1 MEALLSARRVHQHQN
16 IRTRSCPKKHSN
28 ASRRSPMNSPGL
40 AALAALLCLLTV
52 SGPALADE
60 HPYTEGAVVNV
71 ASIRTLEGKFDDY
84 MAWLSTTWKKMQEES
99 KKKGYILDY
108 QVMAVEPRG
117 PDDPDI
123 YLVITYKNWAA
134 LDGALAKGDEISTA
148 IEGSVAAAN
157 KAQGERDKIR
167 RVLGSQ
173 TMQRLVLK

>member
-1 MEALLSARRVHQHQN
+1 MKR
-16 IRTRSCPKKHSN
+16 
-28 ASRRSPMNSPGL
+28 PGL
-40 AALAALLCLLTV
+40 AALAALLCLV
-52 SGPALADE
+52 SASVPAFADE
-60 HPYTEGAVVNV
+60 HPYTEGPVVNV

-108 QVMAVEPRG
+108 QILSVEPRG
-117 PDDPDI
+117 PDDPNL

-134 LDGALAKGDEISTA
+134 LDGSLAKGDDISKA
-148 IEGSVAAAN
+148 VEGSVAAAS

-173 TMQRLVLK
+173 TMQQLVLK